1 MSVEFI
7 DKISTAVVMPETKT
21 EYRPFQISHDIDD
34 VLYEMEE
41 TGLIPENIGAG
52 KYNIVNE
59 MRGYFGEEKFM
70 EFLQYSMRIWGIEL
84 NSLKDIDDE

>member
-7 DKISTAVVMPETKT
+7 DKISTAVVFGNTKMT
-21 EYRPFQISHDIDD
+21 YEAPKVSYDIDD

-41 TGLIPENIGAG
+41 TGLIPIMKGQ
-52 KYNIVNE
+52 YNIVNE

-70 EFLQYSMRIWGIEL
+70 EFLEYSMRMWGIEL
-84 NSLKDIDDE
+84 NSLKDIDDEN